1 MSVIPVLADQPF
13 GPERIEILAS
23 AFDDIWETIK
33 RSGSKFASPGYAGG
47 ARDIVAKHIIEL
59 AKQGILDR
67 NYLSADAVAV
77 VDPRRKAALFWWD

>member
-23 AFDDIWETIK
+23 AFDDVWETIK

-47 ARDIVAKHIIEL
+47 ARDIVHIIEL
-59 AKQGILDR
+59 AKQRILDR
-67 NYLSADAVAV
+67 NHLSADAGAV